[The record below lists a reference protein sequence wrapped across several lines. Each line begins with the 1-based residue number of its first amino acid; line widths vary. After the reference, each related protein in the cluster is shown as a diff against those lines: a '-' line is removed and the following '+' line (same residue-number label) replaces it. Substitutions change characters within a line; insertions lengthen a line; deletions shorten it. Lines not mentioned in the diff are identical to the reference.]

1 MIREITPK
9 EAIEVL
15 KSGKDIFL
23 FDDTDLTVVPLCDIL
38 EDHRILADMDEP
50 KKEPKVP
57 KVPEV
62 LKEPKEPKVKKPH
75 LGGRPKGVAPV
86 GKKICEGCGKE
97 FEGHPRAK
105 LCYDCNQIK
114 KAKTRHGYAFRP
126 TVIKD
131 EGIKKAVEVAEVT
144 PIYDGDEIEEVK
156 QYCKNRNCKFL
167 VKNTGGLVFCD
178 YIGKSELLTGVV
190 KPRGCRPSECTI
202 WKE

>member
-1 MIREITPK
+1 MIREIIPT

-15 KSGKDIFL
+15 KKGKDIFL
-23 FDDTDLTVVPLCDIL
+23 FDDAELTVMTLYDLL

-50 KKEPKVP
+50 KKPAAGLKTRLGEPK
-57 KVPEV
+57 KS
-62 LKEPKEPKVKKPH
+62 
-75 LGGRPKGVAPV
+75 GRAKGVAPV

-105 LCYDCNQIK
+105 LCYDCNQVK
-114 KAKTRHGYAFRP
+114 KAKTKHGYAFKRNP
-126 TVIKD
+126 VKD

-156 QYCKNRNCKFL
+156 QYCKDRNCKFL
-167 VKNTGGLVFCD
+167 VKNTSNLVFCD
-178 YIGKSELLTGVV
+178 YIGQSELLTGVA